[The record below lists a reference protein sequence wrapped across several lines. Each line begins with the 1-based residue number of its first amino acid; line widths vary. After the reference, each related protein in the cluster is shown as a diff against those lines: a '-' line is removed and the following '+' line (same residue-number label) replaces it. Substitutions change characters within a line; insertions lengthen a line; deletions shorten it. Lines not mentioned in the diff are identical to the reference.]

1 MKSQKGFTPSQTAP
15 RTIDAGA
22 FRPHLH
28 FNAMHLTA
36 EIYREGEWFAAFCPE
51 VPEANGQGRTEE
63 EVLASLRAA
72 IELVFADRR
81 DTPRTGNGSPPLRTL
96 ELVDA

>member
-1 MKSQKGFTPSQTAP
+1 
-15 RTIDAGA
+15 
-22 FRPHLH
+22 
-28 FNAMHLTA
+28 MHLTA

-63 EVLASLRAA
+63 EAVASLRAA

-81 DTPRTGNGSPPLRTL
+81 DAPRPANASPPLRTL
-96 ELVDA
+96 ELVNA